1 MAYIEINGKKSSDLG
16 LILINDMEHVP
27 AVNDI
32 EPLEIKGRDGVLLV
46 DNNRLKSVEQTFPFV
61 VKPNNSVAETA
72 QEISD
77 WLNFKGFQTF
87 RKSWEPSYIYKAV
100 FLETFELSEI
110 VRTFGKVNLTFMF
123 HPIKYLEDGQKERT
137 ISNGQ
142 TVVNRGNVPANP
154 LIKISGNGD
163 INLTIN
169 GRTTKLKNVERSL
182 IWNTERKLVY
192 KGDYTSQW
200 QKVVASAGHYEKPY
214 LDVGNNTVSWSG
226 SATVSLVTNEGVK
239 I

>member
-16 LILINDMEHVP
+16 LILINDMEHVA

-110 VRTFGKVNLTFMF
+110 VRTF
-123 HPIKYLEDGQKERT
+123 
-137 ISNGQ
+137 
-142 TVVNRGNVPANP
+142 
-154 LIKISGNGD
+154 
-163 INLTIN
+163 
-169 GRTTKLKNVERSL
+169 
-182 IWNTERKLVY
+182 
-192 KGDYTSQW
+192 
-200 QKVVASAGHYEKPY
+200 
-214 LDVGNNTVSWSG
+214 
-226 SATVSLVTNEGVK
+226 
-239 I
+239 